1 MPKRISICV
10 AVLAAVAAASVALAE
25 GRIPGPDGVIHACRR
40 VDGGRLRAVAARVK
54 CRAGERAL
62 RWNVQGVAGPAGPQ
76 GPQGEPGPG
85 LGSFEDLAG
94 LPCTAGANEGTTEVS
109 FDASSG
115 EARIRCAVAAPP
127 PAQVRINEFST
138 GVEGALTDEFV
149 EIHNAGSSAVDLSGY
164 KLVYRSAA
172 GTSDVSLGALPDG
185 TTLAPGAFMLF
196 GGSGYAGA
204 HPADRSFSTSLAS
217 SGGGLGLRDRPA
229 SSSTRWRGARRRT
242 PSSRAPSLPRRP
254 SPRRPGSRTRAIPTE
269 TTRTTTR
276 RTSRRAT
283 RRRVQG
289 IRQLGTRSRRSAP
302 SRRFDTLRACR
313 ERGANSAQLRS
324 S

>member
-1 MPKRISICV
+1 MTKRIWICI

-25 GRIPGPDGVIHACRR
+25 GGIPGPDGVIHACRK
-40 VDGGRLRAVAARVK
+40 VDGGRLRAVAARVH

-217 SGGGLGLRDRPA
+217 SGGGLGLRDPSGILVDSVAWGTATNALVEGAVTPA
-229 SSSTRWRGARRRT
+229 PAITPAPGKSDARHPDGHDT
-242 PSSRAPSLPRRP
+242 NDNSADFTEGDPT
-254 SPRRPGSRTRAIPTE
+254 PGS
-269 TTRTTTR
+269 
-276 RTSRRAT
+276 
-283 RRRVQG
+283 G
-289 IRQLGTRSRRSAP
+289 
-302 SRRFDTLRACR
+302 
-313 ERGANSAQLRS
+313 N
-324 S
+324 

>member
-85 LGSFEDLAG
+85 LRSFEDLAG

-217 SGGGLGLRDRPA
+217 SGGGLGLRDPSGILVDSVAWGTATNALVEGAVTPA
-229 SSSTRWRGARRRT
+229 PTITAAPGKSDARHPDGNDT
-242 PSSRAPSLPRRP
+242 NDNSADFAEGDPT
-254 SPRRPGSRTRAIPTE
+254 PGS
-269 TTRTTTR
+269 
-276 RTSRRAT
+276 
-283 RRRVQG
+283 G
-289 IRQLGTRSRRSAP
+289 
-302 SRRFDTLRACR
+302 
-313 ERGANSAQLRS
+313 N
-324 S
+324 